1 MWFMHAINF
10 KEHCTDFGGG
20 RKQRTNNNDPTQA
33 RKKTAFDLWIFTS
46 RLMIFRHK
54 NSFVHDN
61 FIYWLEKNK
70 MYIVVVDDG
79 GIWYSFRICGRNKE
93 WNNAGERKKKK
104 KKTIAELKLPS
115 SIFSFSLSPN
125 NYRLIRRPLLII
137 LVHTSTIY
145 INWFI

>member
-1 MWFMHAINF
+1 
-10 KEHCTDFGGG
+10 
-20 RKQRTNNNDPTQA
+20 
-33 RKKTAFDLWIFTS
+33 
-46 RLMIFRHK
+46 MIFRHK

-79 GIWYSFRICGRNKE
+79 EIWYSFRICGRNKE